1 MKISSQNSE
10 IKSLSSETPEAA
22 NAKAGKIKQLANEF
36 ESIFLEIVLKSMRET
51 VGKSELVNGGNAE
64 DIYRSMLDQEYA
76 KNMAGMRQ
84 TGIGDAIE
92 KQLSGVSAG
101 KIDTSALKSAKAG
114 MNEYHKAA
122 FETLNKPLK

>member
-1 MKISSQNSE
+1 MKIAAQSPE
-10 IKSLSSETPEAA
+10 LKPFGSETPELK
-22 NAKAGKIKQLANEF
+22 NAKSGKIKQLANEF
-36 ESIFLEIVLKSMRET
+36 ESLFLEIVLKSMRET

-92 KQLSGVSAG
+92 KQLSADSAG
-101 KIDTSALKSAKAG
+101 KIDTSALKSAKTG
-114 MNEYHKAA
+114 INEYHKAA
-122 FETLNKPLK
+122 YQSLNKPLK